1 MAHTQTYT
9 PSPTYQ
15 CFIVSHIPTKFRLT
29 VALNFKHSFDS
40 SFFSRNFEYFPVM
53 WTLDK
58 SEDLQT
64 NDLEAVQRKRCGPT
78 LADHRGSKCTGVECW
93 LVMWRS
99 LRARVWRIVLSMFL
113 CKLYQAK
120 ILVSILYNCRVYL
133 KVSVGMN
140 MYTNRFLMIYIHTH
154 TFIYHIS
161 SYFFICTIC
170 THVTDSLPANSNT
183 TFCISDNGFSS
194 RKAGYC
200 RAANG
205 RWLCGICPEGEMD
218 TISGY
223 DFSVSKAFSLATKLD
238 FWAYTVGLGRCF
250 WKDRHKS

>member
-1 MAHTQTYT
+1 MIQA
-9 PSPTYQ
+9 
-15 CFIVSHIPTKFRLT
+15 
-29 VALNFKHSFDS
+29 
-40 SFFSRNFEYFPVM
+40 FFSRNFEYLPVT

-140 MYTNRFLMIYIHTH
+140 MYTNRFIMIYIHT
-154 TFIYHIS
+154 HIS
-161 SYFFICTIC
+161 SYFFICT
-170 THVTDSLPANSNT
+170 HVTDSLNRQFEHDSLH
-183 TFCISDNGFSS
+183 FWQRFFQSQS
-194 RKAGYC
+194 RILPSCEWKMALWYLS
-200 RAANG
+200 RRRN
-205 RWLCGICPEGEMD
+205 
-218 TISGY
+218 GY
-223 DFSVSKAFSLATKLD
+223 DFWIWFLGIKGIFSCDKAGF
-238 FWAYTVGLGRCF
+238 LGVYCGT
-250 WKDRHKS
+250 WKVFLER

>member
-1 MAHTQTYT
+1 MWANAGRSQGVKVHRSGVLVGDVAKLAC
-9 PSPTYQ
+9 PCLKD
-15 CFIVSHIPTKFRLT
+15 CFIHLFVQ
-29 VALNFKHSFDS
+29 
-40 SFFSRNFEYFPVM
+40 
-53 WTLDK
+53 TLP
-58 SEDLQT
+58 SQNPRFYL
-64 NDLEAVQRKRCGPT
+64 
-78 LADHRGSKCTGVECW
+78 
-93 LVMWRS
+93 
-99 LRARVWRIVLSMFL
+99 
-113 CKLYQAK
+113 
-120 ILVSILYNCRVYL
+120 LYNCRVYL
-133 KVSVGMN
+133 KVCMN
-140 MYTNRFLMIYIHTH
+140 MYTNRFIMIYIHTH